1 MQLHDWNV
9 DFAAWCTYKYINAGP
24 GSIAGLFVHERHGKV
39 DTPEGE
45 ESKYIPRLSGWW
57 GSSKSTR
64 FQMDNNFLPIPGAS
78 GWQLS
83 NPSVFDCT
91 SVLASLSV
99 FNMTTMQALRERSLK
114 LTAYLEYLLVNWTL
128 EDRLRCYTILTPSNP
143 EERGAQLSV
152 RLEEGLLVTVMEVL
166 EEEGVVLDERKPD
179 VIRVA
184 PAPLYNT
191 YADVWRF
198 MSVFEKAL
206 KAAKEKKATSSSTIV
221 NGAGGTMVDGPSKK
235 GGWSELT

>member
-1 MQLHDWNV
+1 
-9 DFAAWCTYKYINAGP
+9 
-24 GSIAGLFVHERHGKV
+24 
-39 DTPEGE
+39 
-45 ESKYIPRLSGWW
+45 
-57 GSSKSTR
+57 
-64 FQMDNNFLPIPGAS
+64 MDNHFLPIPGAA

-99 FNMTTMQALRERSLK
+99 FNMTTIQTLRERSLK
-114 LTAYLEYLLVNWTL
+114 LTAYLAYLLQNWNL
-128 EDRLRCYTILTPSNP
+128 EETLRCYTILTPCNP

-152 RLEEGLLVTVMEVL
+152 RLEEGLLEKVMEVL

-184 PAPLYNT
+184 PAPLYNA
-191 YADVWRF
+191 YADIWRF

-206 KAAKEKKATSSSTIV
+206 KAAKDKKTTSSNGMV
-221 NGAGGTMVDGPSKK
+221 EGAGGIMVDGPSKK